1 MKDAKDTIEV
11 AQYRHKKNEQRVK
24 ETVELVKKSTQEN
37 GINSVNTK
45 AIDSSIDNANVMMKE
60 KFHS

>member
-1 MKDAKDTIEV
+1 MRSIAIRRMSSV
-11 AQYRHKKNEQRVK
+11 FK

>member
-1 MKDAKDTIEV
+1 MIKV
-11 AQYRHKKNEQRVK
+11 AQYRHKKNEQRFK
-24 ETVELVKKSTQEN
+24 ETVELVKKSIQEN